1 MNIELTRDQY
11 RKLLVLAYLGDHVIN
26 TPAEDE
32 DEGSLELLSHL
43 NSYCKEFDSTDLVDP
58 TPLPEDGR
66 FYGTRKL
73 DEQVFKHIEEYD
85 DDIFWNDLAGHL
97 AMRDLE
103 GKEFTSDEEREE
115 FIQSRAEHY
124 VSEFEENGLENF
136 KLES

>member
-58 TPLPEDGR
+58 NPLPEDGR
-66 FYGTRKL
+66 FYGTRKM
-73 DEQVFKHIEEYD
+73 DEQVFQHIEEYD

-103 GKEFTSDEEREE
+103 GKEFASDEEREE

-124 VSEFEENGLENF
+124 VSEFEESGLENF